1 MPLRRPDELAR
12 RDQRQP
18 AEHGRHLLPRSR
30 MQPGRG
36 VLVDS
41 GDLARRRVPVRG
53 HMRDRQAA
61 PRWHR
66 GHQGRDDPLRIV
78 GVRDEMQDGD
88 EQHCDRLIKPQ
99 HRTHAWILGNPPG
112 IAHVVA
118 DDGRAVDAVQ
128 HVPAVRDDHG
138 VVVDVDHPAV
148 RRGPPLAPGPD
159 DVVHAVHAGQPGTDV
174 EELPDPQVAGQV
186 ANGPPEEAPVL
197 QRGPA
202 HLVLADRRERPP
214 RGLPVGREVVLT
226 AEHVVVH
233 SRDIRF
239 LRAKLN
245 PADAHGRD
253 SPTSG

>member
-1 MPLRRPDELAR
+1 
-12 RDQRQP
+12 
-18 AEHGRHLLPRSR
+18 
-30 MQPGRG
+30 
-36 VLVDS
+36 
-41 GDLARRRVPVRG
+41 
-53 HMRDRQAA
+53 MRDRQAA

-78 GVRDEMQDGD
+78 GVGDEMQDGD
-88 EQHCDRLIKPQ
+88 EQHCDRLIKRE
-99 HRTHAWILGNPPG
+99 HRTHAWIPRNPPG
-112 IAHVVA
+112 IPHVVA

-138 VVVDVDHPAV
+138 VIVDVDHAAA
-148 RRGPPLAPGPD
+148 RRGPSLAARLHD
-159 DVVHAVHAGQPGTDV
+159 LVHAVHRGEPGADV
-174 EELPDPQVAGQV
+174 EELPDSQVAGQV
-186 ANGPPEEAPVL
+186 ADGAPEEAPVL

-233 SRDIRF
+233 PSNIRF

-245 PADAHGRD
+245 PAGAHGRD